1 MAEINVPL
9 KNPKDLCVCVCV
21 FMCMY
26 LHIYMCSTCMQC
38 PWRPEGILDPL
49 ELGMALSHHGGGG
62 WNLNLDPL
70 QEQHVPLTAEQTL

>member
-38 PWRPEGILDPL
+38 PWRPEGIGSL
-49 ELGMALSHHGGGG
+49 ELEVHIVVSCYVGTGNQPES
-62 WNLNLDPL
+62 
-70 QEQHVPLTAEQTL
+70 LTEPGT